1 MFSGIITDIGRVAAM
16 EQNGDTRLVIE
27 TAYDTASIEIGASI
41 AHSGICLT
49 VTDKEPGRYGVSAS
63 AETLS
68 KTTMGEWEVGTRVNL
83 ERSMRLGEEIGG
95 HLVYGHVDGLAT
107 VVDCRP
113 EGDSLRFF
121 FSVPAALGR
130 FVASK
135 GSVALDGVSLTVNEV
150 MDIADGNT
158 HFGVNIIPHTR
169 QCTTFHLL
177 KAGHRVNF
185 EADMLARYVARL
197 TASAAPP
204 APTAG

>member
-1 MFSGIITDIGRVAAM
+1 MFSGIITDVGRIAAV
-16 EQNGDTRLVIE
+16 EPNGDTRLVIE
-27 TAYDTASIEIGASI
+27 TAYDTATIETGASI
-41 AHSGICLT
+41 AHNGVCLT
-49 VTDKEPGRYGVSAS
+49 VIDTEPGRFGVSVS

-68 KTTMGEWEVGTRVNL
+68 KTTLGEWRVGTSVNL
-83 ERSMRLGEEIGG
+83 ERSMRLGDEIGG

-107 VVDCRP
+107 VIDRRP

-121 FSVPAALGR
+121 FSVPDALGR
-130 FVASK
+130 FVAAK

-169 QCTTFHLL
+169 RCTTFHRLR
-177 KAGHRVNF
+177 AGHRVNF

-197 TASAAPP
+197 TA
-204 APTAG
+204 TE

>member
-1 MFSGIITDIGRVAAM
+1 MFSGIVTDIGRVAAI
-16 EQNGDTRLVIE
+16 EQDGDTRLVIE
-27 TAYDTASIEIGASI
+27 TAYDTATIETGASI

-49 VTDKEPGRYGVSAS
+49 VTDIEPGRYGVSVS

-68 KTTMGEWEVGTRVNL
+68 KTTLGEWEVGTPVNL
-83 ERSMRLGEEIGG
+83 ERSMRIGDEIGG

-121 FSVPAALGR
+121 FSVPADLGR
-130 FVASK
+130 FVAAK

-169 QCTTFHLL
+169 QCTTFHRL

-197 TASAAPP
+197 TAR
-204 APTAG
+204 T

>member
-1 MFSGIITDIGRVAAM
+1 MFSGIVTDIGRVAAM
-16 EQNGDTRLVIE
+16 EQDGDTRLVIE
-27 TAYDTASIEIGASI
+27 TAYDTATIEIGASI

-49 VTDKEPGRYGVSAS
+49 VTDIEPGRYGVSVS

-68 KTTMGEWEVGTRVNL
+68 KTTLGEWEVGTPVNL
-83 ERSMRLGEEIGG
+83 ERSMRIGDEIGG

-121 FSVPAALGR
+121 FSVPADLGR
-130 FVASK
+130 FVAAK

-169 QCTTFHLL
+169 QCTTFHRL

-197 TASAAPP
+197 TAR
-204 APTAG
+204 T